1 MDELSPLLIPHACA
15 WRAWLDANEHDSDGV
30 WLLLAKKNAN
40 APTSLSYAEALE
52 EALCSGWIDGQKRS
66 HDAAMFMQRFT
77 PRRPKSIWSQRNV
90 GIVAQLIEQGRMRD
104 RGVKEIELARADG
117 RWGRAYAGSATAEVP
132 DDLTAALSQ
141 SPVAAARFEALTA
154 GERYPMLLQLMTA
167 QPEQRAQR
175 IHRIVQKL
183 ED

>member
-1 MDELSPLLIPHACA
+1 
-15 WRAWLDANEHDSDGV
+15 
-30 WLLLAKKNAN
+30 
-40 APTSLSYAEALE
+40 
-52 EALCSGWIDGQKRS
+52 
-66 HDAAMFMQRFT
+66 
-77 PRRPKSIWSQRNV
+77 
-90 GIVAQLIEQGRMRD
+90 MRD
-104 RGVKEIELARADG
+104 RGVKEIELARADV